1 MSVRMLALRE
11 LGNHRE
17 TTRLPSRS
25 RSYSVMTKRRSKAKA
40 AGRHATA
47 GGFGPE
53 SGWPGG
59 RTPVLG
65 SEPGEG
71 SPG

>member
-1 MSVRMLALRE
+1 
-11 LGNHRE
+11 
-17 TTRLPSRS
+17 
-25 RSYSVMTKRRSKAKA
+25 MTKRRSKAKA